1 MDDCKQ
7 EKSAIEKMVDRIN
20 DAVESIVNTASEAA
34 MKAME
39 PESPKTAEQPIASL
53 PLAGDGLVSD
63 PFLTTLPVAPAPA
76 ARKRAVSKKA
86 AKKSAKKSAG
96 KTAKKAP
103 KRSAANKPNKRS
115 KKSSKKSAKRSA
127 KKVAKK
133 KNAKMAVRKSAKK
146 AGKRKARKSKR

>member
-1 MDDCKQ
+1 MDDGKQ
-7 EKSAIEKMVDRIN
+7 EKTAIEKMVDRIN

-76 ARKRAVSKKA
+76 ARKRAGSKKA
-86 AKKSAKKSAG
+86 AKKSAKKPAG
-96 KTAKKAP
+96 KTTKKAP
-103 KRSAANKPNKRS
+103 TRSAANKSNKKS
-115 KKSSKKSAKRSA
+115 KKASKNSA
-127 KKVAKK
+127 KKIAKK
-133 KNAKMAVRKSAKK
+133 KTAKKAVRKSAKK
-146 AGKRKARKSKR
+146 ASKRKARKSKR